1 MNFTSKFNQL
11 IKLERLNS
19 LLEQI
24 LTPLVSKLKSY
35 IQDDWD
41 FLKNL
46 PRNLNSNFTSLT
58 CDIVSL
64 YTKIPQE
71 LGLILS

>member
-35 IQDDWD
+35 IADDWD

-46 PRNLNSNFTSLT
+46 PRNLNPNFTFLT

-71 LGLILS
+71 LGLTLS